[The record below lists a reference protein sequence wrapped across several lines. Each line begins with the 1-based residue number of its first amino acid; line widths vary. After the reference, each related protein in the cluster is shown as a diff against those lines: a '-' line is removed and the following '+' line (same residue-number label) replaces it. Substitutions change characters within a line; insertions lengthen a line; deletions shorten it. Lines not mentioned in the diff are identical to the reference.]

1 MTAVTKGV
9 DLEILN
15 AEQLL
20 CIDSD
25 DCDDGDFCNGSE
37 NCVNG
42 SCRPGS
48 DPCPGQM
55 CDEANDA
62 CVDCLEDGDCDDGDF
77 CNGAEKC
84 QDGVCL
90 DGPDPCVDAEHC
102 DEASDVCLE
111 CLDDN
116 DCTGGEVC
124 NPATNQCEPA
134 PTLLTFQQ
142 GTDGYAGTSDTYLAE
157 QTPSTS
163 YGSATDVQWDTS
175 WGSTGDEAIGL
186 IRFEG
191 VFGSGYGQVPVGAQ
205 ITSATLTVFVYDTGD
220 YGSMREVLVDW
231 NESVTYNGFGG
242 DPGAQTNEYGSQVAI
257 VPGTYGVHAIDLTGS
272 LQTWANDPAGNF
284 GWIILPSG
292 SGGTKIRS
300 SEYATV
306 ADRPLLTVEFT
317 AECLDDGDC
326 DDGEFCNGSET
337 CEDGTC
343 MSGAV
348 PCSAYEQCNDQ
359 FEVCEGIVCE
369 GGIAPF
375 LPPQQTGSIT
385 SGAITEAS
393 GLAASRQNPG
403 VLWTHNDSG
412 GGNVV
417 YAITTS
423 GNLLGTY
430 TFGSGSAWDT
440 EDIAIGPG
448 PEPGVDYIYWGDIGD
463 NGNVRSSIVVKRAP
477 EPAVDPNQGPVN
489 DTLQDVGLIT
499 LQYPTG
505 IHAPSEKDAETMFVD
520 PVNGDIYVVTKRAVP
535 NKVYRAPYPQST
547 SSPTTLEWVTDLP
560 SEFNGTPGS
569 WNGGP
574 TGGDVSPDG
583 SVIVIRQYSSKTPPA
598 AFWYRPL
605 GTDLASVFDE
615 PYCTMQIQSDG
626 AGEAICW
633 DRDGQGVYTTQDENS
648 NPPLRYY
655 ERNSD

>member
-1 MTAVTKGV
+1 MNGSCQAGDDPCPGQFCDEASDACV
-9 DLEILN
+9 DCQDN
-15 AEQLL
+15 
-20 CIDSD
+20 S
-25 DCDDGDFCNGSE
+25 DCDDGAFCNGSE
-37 NCVNG
+37 SCVNG
-42 SCRPGS
+42 SCQAGD
-48 DPCPGQM
+48 DPCPGQF

-62 CVDCLEDGDCDDGDF
+62 CVDCQDNSDCDDGEF
-77 CNGAEKC
+77 CNGSESCVNGSC
-84 QDGVCL
+84 QAGD
-90 DGPDPCVDAEHC
+90 DPCPGQFC
-102 DEASDVCLE
+102 DEANDACVDCQ
-111 CLDDN
+111 DN
-116 DCTGGEVC
+116 
-124 NPATNQCEPA
+124 
-134 PTLLTFQQ
+134 
-142 GTDGYAGTSDTYLAE
+142 S
-157 QTPSTS
+157 
-163 YGSATDVQWDTS
+163 
-175 WGSTGDEAIGL
+175 
-186 IRFEG
+186 
-191 VFGSGYGQVPVGAQ
+191 
-205 ITSATLTVFVYDTGD
+205 
-220 YGSMREVLVDW
+220 
-231 NESVTYNGFGG
+231 
-242 DPGAQTNEYGSQVAI
+242 
-257 VPGTYGVHAIDLTGS
+257 
-272 LQTWANDPAGNF
+272 
-284 GWIILPSG
+284 
-292 SGGTKIRS
+292 
-300 SEYATV
+300 
-306 ADRPLLTVEFT
+306 
-317 AECLDDGDC
+317 DC

-359 FEVCEGIVCE
+359 FDVCEGIVCE

-535 NKVYRAPYPQST
+535 NKVYRATYPQST
-547 SSPTTLEWVTDLP
+547 SSPTD
-560 SEFNGTPGS
+560 
-569 WNGGP
+569 
-574 TGGDVSPDG
+574 
-583 SVIVIRQYSSKTPPA
+583 A
-598 AFWYRPL
+598 
-605 GTDLASVFDE
+605 
-615 PYCTMQIQSDG
+615 
-626 AGEAICW
+626 
-633 DRDGQGVYTTQDENS
+633 
-648 NPPLRYY
+648 
-655 ERNSD
+655 